1 VRPPDVVDVP
11 DAQQLWRLLVTM
23 PLGRE
28 LPPAVA
34 VDTFRRLHDAGQPE
48 PVDSALLLCTDGR
61 WKRTRAQVLG
71 GIVATGILDDAKQD
85 RLADELLWSDQVRYT
100 HPLGWFGSAFEF
112 DLETGNIGKCAPIH
126 ASR

>member
-1 VRPPDVVDVP
+1 
-11 DAQQLWRLLVTM
+11 
-23 PLGRE
+23 LG
-28 LPPAVA
+28 VSC
-34 VDTFRRLHDAGQPE
+34 RRLSRWTPFGVCTTRDSRNR
-48 PVDSALLLCTDGR
+48 VDSALLLCTDGR